1 MKITLNYL
9 NIVIQ
14 RIFPASIDHLINNEM
29 NKPYSESC
37 DQNKDAILSV
47 ISPLFF
53 LLTNVLEI
61 GSGTGQHAVYFAEK
75 MPQLTWHTSDC
86 RSYLNGINAWL
97 ADACLTNIKPPF
109 ELDVS
114 KSQWPIVDID
124 AIFTANSVHIMQQQD
139 VVNLINGVGKLLKQ
153 KDSFVI
159 YGPFNYN
166 GQYTSKSNESFDQWL
181 KQRDPLSGIKH
192 FEEIE
197 SLANDNGMRLVTD
210 YEMPANN
217 RILHFIKV

>member
-1 MKITLNYL
+1 
-9 NIVIQ
+9 
-14 RIFPASIDHLINNEM
+14 M

-37 DQNKDAILSV
+37 DQNKDAILTV

-53 LLTNVLEI
+53 SFSNVLEI

-75 MPQLTWHTSDC
+75 MPQLTWYTSDC
-86 RSYLNGINAWL
+86 QSYLDGINMWL
-97 ADACLTNIKPPF
+97 ADAGLANVLPPL
-109 ELDVS
+109 ELNVS
-114 KSQWPIVDID
+114 SSQWPQLEVD
-124 AIFTANSVHIMQQQD
+124 AVFTANSIHIMQQQD
-139 VVNLINGVGKLLKQ
+139 VVNLINGVGKILKQ
-153 KDSFVI
+153 GGSFVI

-166 GQYTSKSNESFDQWL
+166 GLYTSKSNENFDHWL
-181 KQRDPLSGIKH
+181 KQRDPLSGVKN

-197 SLANDNGMRLVTD
+197 SLANSNSMQLVTD